1 MKKEEKKNKKRKW
14 KNQILSTNFHSLLR
28 YILYFSYVFV
38 KTTSQEQKQIK
49 MRKNNNYIGC
59 ECSLEVIRIRNR
71 IYPIA
76 EWIQLI
82 SPHSFCAVYTVG
94 TVQWVLPFHLFFSV
108 YLSCIHFSSPL
119 IHWCSK
125 NRNIIKT
132 FLGFQSN

>member
-1 MKKEEKKNKKRKW
+1 MKKTKYWAQISIRYYGIFCIFRMCLSKQQAENKNKWKR
-14 KNQILSTNFHSLLR
+14 
-28 YILYFSYVFV
+28 
-38 KTTSQEQKQIK
+38 E
-49 MRKNNNYIGC
+49 KNNNYIGC

-94 TVQWVLPFHLFFSV
+94 TVQWVLPYHWFFSV
-108 YLSCIHFSSPL
+108 YLSCVHFSSPL

>member
-1 MKKEEKKNKKRKW
+1 MKKKKK
-14 KNQILSTNFHSLLR
+14 KNQIPSTNFHSLLR
-28 YILYFSYVFV
+28 YILYFSYGFL
-38 KTTSQEQKQIK
+38 KTSRKQKQK
-49 MRKNNNYIGC
+49 REKNNYIGC

-76 EWIQLI
+76 ERIQLI
-82 SPHSFCAVYTVG
+82 SPTHLSSVHCTYCTLSKQHS
-94 TVQWVLPFHLFFSV
+94 VLPQLFFSV